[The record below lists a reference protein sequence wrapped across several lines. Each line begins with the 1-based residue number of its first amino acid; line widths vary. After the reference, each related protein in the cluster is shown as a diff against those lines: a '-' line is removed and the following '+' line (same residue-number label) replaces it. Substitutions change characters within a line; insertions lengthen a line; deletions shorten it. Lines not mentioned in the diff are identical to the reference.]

1 MLRIKEENI
10 NTQANWDA
18 FYSATP
24 ESEHIWNEPGLPEV
38 FAGRFPRDAHV
49 IDLGAGSS
57 IGLRRIAAL
66 RPDLKWSAAE
76 QSGSAINHMNAT
88 GFPWASLH
96 LLDLNRPLPF
106 TDGQFDVVLCTEV
119 IEHLEHPALAIAE
132 FRRIA
137 RKMVAVTCPFEN
149 TIDTDYHVW
158 SLGFQDMV
166 EMFSGVKN
174 LEMIQTRGGA
184 ILAAFATL

>member
-18 FYSATP
+18 FYSASP

-38 FAGRFPRDAHV
+38 FAKRYPMDAHV

-57 IGLRRIAAL
+57 IGLRRIAKL
-66 RPDLKWSAAE
+66 RPDLKWSAAD
-76 QSGSAINHMNAT
+76 QSGSAIAHMSAS
-88 GFPWASLH
+88 GFPWVSLD
-96 LLDLNRPLPF
+96 LLDLNKPLPF
-106 TDGQFDVVLCTEV
+106 ADRLFDVVMCTEV
-119 IEHLEHPALAIAE
+119 IEHLEDPAAAIRE

-158 SLGFQDMV
+158 SIGAADMIGF
-166 EMFSGVKN
+166 FNGVDK
-174 LEMIQTRGGA
+174 LEILRTRGGA

>member
-10 NTQANWDA
+10 NTQANWDT

-24 ESEHIWNEPGLPEV
+24 ESEHIWNEPHLPNE
-38 FAGRFPRDAHV
+38 FSNRFPADAHV

-66 RPDLKWSAAE
+66 RPDLKWSAAD
-76 QSGSAINHMNAT
+76 QSGAAIAHMSAS
-88 GFPWASLH
+88 GFPWVSLD
-96 LLDLNRPLPF
+96 LLDLNKPLPF
-106 TDGQFDVVLCTEV
+106 ADHLFDVVMCTEV
-119 IEHLEHPALAIAE
+119 IEHLEDPAAAIRE

-137 RKMVAVTCPFEN
+137 RKMVAITCPFEN
-149 TIDTDYHVW
+149 AIDTDYHVW
-158 SLGFQDMV
+158 SIGAEDMIGFFGGV
-166 EMFSGVKN
+166 EK
-174 LEMIQTRGGA
+174 LEIIRTRGGA